1 MCRRTGKRDHECIEM
16 GVALASG
23 ERKVPVRT
31 ENLSPVVLVGMES
44 VGKSTLLSALTGS
57 YAESSAMLGTTL
69 HCKNYSDGSRYW
81 VDTPGLVTKSDASTV
96 KDTIAAISSTDT
108 LLVVLR
114 SYRALQEL
122 QSLWTII
129 KKRKIAIVLTFSDRL
144 AKGRA
149 TSLSQ
154 WRQRLGVPILLLD
167 SRSLSNHTIATVRAA
182 VKKSQPLKTGSLPPL
197 PSFDTLKKSSWKAK
211 IESLL
216 GFAPISLLLL
226 FAPAWIAVTHA
237 NLLADHFYDTISK
250 TVEKP
255 LNWVN
260 TFPEPFSNMLGG
272 DYGVVAMF
280 PFLLLYA
287 LPTIFIFTLL
297 ISIYKTTGL
306 IDRLSQG
313 LHRWLKPFG
322 LSGRDL
328 VRVVMGFGCNVPA
341 VLATRSCCSH
351 SRCTCVA
358 AISFGSACSY
368 QLPATL
374 AVFVATGFAWLGFVY
389 LSLLAITTLI
399 YLRLTTPPLQRLNA
413 SKSPLLVLGNLRTP
427 DWRVIKRE
435 AQQSFQDFATV
446 ALPIFM
452 VIGLVAGLLHWSG
465 ALGVMTRLLAPVMAC
480 FNLPP
485 EAALAVVL
493 GAVRKD
499 GLAIGLLNSDWDTL
513 KVPIDTPIQI
523 LTAVYLAG
531 VLLPCLVTV
540 ITISKEMRPRFA
552 LKMLGRQAYY
562 ATIFSLFIAWIG
574 AALMGLIY

>member
-1 MCRRTGKRDHECIEM
+1 MDFA
-16 GVALASG
+16 VASG
-23 ERKVPVRT
+23 EKKAPTST
-31 ENLSPVVLVGMES
+31 ETPFPVVLVGMES
-44 VGKSTLLSALTGS
+44 VGKSSLLSAFTGN

-69 HCKNYSDGSRYW
+69 HCKHYSEGSRSW
-81 VDTPGLVTKSDASTV
+81 VDTPGWVAQSDAPTV
-96 KDTIAAISSTDT
+96 RDTLEAISSTDT

-114 SYRALQEL
+114 SYRAFQEL
-122 QSLWTII
+122 QSLWPLT
-129 KKRKIAIVLTFSDRL
+129 KRHKIAIILTFSDRL
-144 AKGRA
+144 AKGA
-149 TSLSQ
+149 SALLPQ
-154 WRQRLGVPILLLD
+154 WKQRLGVPIILLD
-167 SRSLSNHTIATVRAA
+167 SRALTPKTITAVRTA
-182 VKKSQPLKTGSLPPL
+182 VQESQPLKPKTLPSLPPF
-197 PSFDTLKKSSWKAK
+197 PTLKKSTWKTK
-211 IESLL
+211 IEVLL
-216 GFAPISLLLL
+216 GLPPISLLLL

-237 NLLADHFYDTISK
+237 NLLADQLYDSLLK
-250 TVEKP
+250 AVEKP

-260 TFPEPFSNMLGG
+260 TLPAPLSNMLGG

-297 ISIYKTTGL
+297 ISLYKTTGL

-313 LHRWLKPFG
+313 LQHWLKPFG

-374 AVFVATGFAWLGFVY
+374 AVFAATGFAWLSFVY

-399 YLRLTTPPLQRLNA
+399 YLRLTTPPLQRLRT

-435 AQQSFQDFATV
+435 AQQSFRDFATV

-452 VIGLVAGLLHWSG
+452 LIGLVAGFLQWSG
-465 ALGVMTRLLAPVMAC
+465 ALSVMTRLLAPIMAC
-480 FNLPP
+480 FNLPS
-485 EAALAVVL
+485 EAALALVL

-499 GLAIGLLNSDWDTL
+499 GLAIGLLNSDWNAL
-513 KVPIDTPIQI
+513 KVPIDTPVQI

-562 ATIFSLFIAWIG
+562 ATIFSLLIAWIG
-574 AALMGLIY
+574 AALVGWLS

>member
-1 MCRRTGKRDHECIEM
+1 MDA
-16 GVALASG
+16 VLASKQ
-23 ERKVPVRT
+23 RHLLPTTKK
-31 ENLSPVVLVGMES
+31 LSTVVVVGMES
-44 VGKSTLLSALTGS
+44 VGKSSLLSALTGT
-57 YAESSAMLGTTL
+57 YTESSAMLGTTL
-69 HCKNYSDGSRYW
+69 YCKHYSDGTLSW
-81 VDTPGLVTKSDASTV
+81 VDTPGIVSNSDAPTV
-96 KDTIAAISSTDT
+96 KDTKKAIANSDT
-108 LLVVLR
+108 LLLVLR
-114 SYRALQEL
+114 SYQAVQEL
-122 QSLWTII
+122 QSLRLFIG
-129 KKRKIAIVLTFSDRL
+129 KQKIAIVLTFRDRL
-144 AKGRA
+144 AKGA
-149 TSLSQ
+149 TLLLSKWKQ
-154 WRQRLGVPILLLD
+154 QLGVPIVLLD
-167 SRSLSNHTIATVRAA
+167 SRTPDPSTLSQIRAA
-182 VKKSQPLKTGSLPPL
+182 VQDAQPYKPFSSSSLPTFI
-197 PSFDTLKKSSWKAK
+197 SLKKASWKTSL
-211 IESLL
+211 ESLL
-216 GFAPISLLLL
+216 ELPPVSLLLL

-237 NLLADHFYDTISK
+237 NLLADQLYESLYKI
-250 TVEKP
+250 VEKP
-255 LNWVN
+255 LQWIN
-260 TFPEPFSNMLGG
+260 TLPAPLSSMLGG

-313 LHRWLKPFG
+313 LHRWLRPFA

-341 VLATRSCCSH
+341 ILATRSCCSH

-374 AVFVATGFAWLGFVY
+374 AVFAATGFAWLSFVY
-389 LSLLAITTLI
+389 LSLLAITTLL
-399 YLRLTTPPLQRLNA
+399 YLRLTTPPLKRLYS
-413 SKSPLLVLGNLRTP
+413 SKSALPILGNLRTP
-427 DWRVIKRE
+427 DWRVTKRE
-435 AQQSFQDFATV
+435 AQQSFRDCITV

-452 VIGLVAGLLHWSG
+452 VIGLIAGFLQWSG
-465 ALGVMTRLLAPVMAC
+465 TLGVITRLLAPVMAC

-499 GLAIGLLNSDWDTL
+499 GLAIGLLNSDWDAL
-513 KVPIDTPIQI
+513 KAPIDTPVQI
-523 LTAVYLAG
+523 LTTVYLAG

-552 LKMLGRQAYY
+552 LKMLGRQACY

-574 AALMGLIY
+574 AALIALSNYPLTLF

>member
-1 MCRRTGKRDHECIEM
+1 MD
-16 GVALASG
+16 VALVSG
-23 ERKVPVRT
+23 ERKVPART
-31 ENLSPVVLVGMES
+31 ENPSPVVLVGMES
-44 VGKSTLLSALTGS
+44 VGKSSLLSALTGS

-69 HCKNYSDGSRYW
+69 HCKHYSEGFRSW
-81 VDTPGLVTKSDASTV
+81 VDTPGWVAQSDAPTV
-96 KDTIAAISSTDT
+96 RDTLEAISSTDI

-114 SYRALQEL
+114 SYRAFQEL
-122 QSLWTII
+122 QSLWSMT
-129 KKRKIAIVLTFSDRL
+129 KRHKIAIILTFSDRL
-144 AKGRA
+144 AKGA
-149 TSLSQ
+149 SALLPQ
-154 WRQRLGVPILLLD
+154 WKQRLGVPIILLD
-167 SRSLSNHTIATVRAA
+167 SRALTPKTISAVRTA
-182 VKKSQPLKTGSLPPL
+182 VQESQPLKPKSLPSL
-197 PSFDTLKKSSWKAK
+197 PAFPTIKKSTWKTK
-211 IESLL
+211 IEALL
-216 GFAPISLLLL
+216 GLPPISLLLL

-237 NLLADHFYDTISK
+237 NLLADHLYDTLLK

-374 AVFVATGFAWLGFVY
+374 AVFAATGFAWLGYVY

-399 YLRLTTPPLQRLNA
+399 YLRLTTPPLQRLNT

-435 AQQSFQDFATV
+435 SQQSFQDFATV
-446 ALPIFM
+446 ALPIFI
-452 VIGLVAGLLHWSG
+452 VIGLVAGFLQWSG
-465 ALGVMTRLLAPVMAC
+465 ALSVMTRLLAPIMAC

-499 GLAIGLLNSDWDTL
+499 GLAIGLLNSDWDAL

-574 AALMGLIY
+574 AALVGWLS